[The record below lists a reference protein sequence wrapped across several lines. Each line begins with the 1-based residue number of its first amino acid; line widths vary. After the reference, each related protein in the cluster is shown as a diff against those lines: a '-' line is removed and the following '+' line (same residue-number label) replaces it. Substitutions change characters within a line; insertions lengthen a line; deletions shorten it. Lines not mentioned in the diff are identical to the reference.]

1 MPFEQGAN
9 LPRVKVS
16 NQSAILRTIYHNGP
30 IKRAEIAQRLGLTLP
45 TITTNVNTMI
55 AAGIV
60 RETGEAVSGEGY
72 VGRKAHPVDIV
83 PESRHFIGLEIQ
95 GGWRTAC
102 LLDFRGQLLCGCRD
116 ETPCRDYGK
125 NLELARAMIH
135 KILSSCGLR
144 VSDLAGLGV
153 CAPGLVSSER
163 GMLDLRPSYSWFQKD
178 LRGDVAALLGY
189 GGSISVEN
197 NACARAYGAQLLQR
211 EILGGAQTFAYLF
224 ISEGIACP
232 LVLNTASSFG
242 SIVGAGEVGH
252 MVMEPNGLPCSCG
265 NRGCLE
271 AYSSDRAVIA
281 RCEEAMERGEVPGL
295 KELCGGRTPSMA
307 ELLERQAEGDAAVR
321 ETVEKAVYTL
331 GVAVANIINF
341 ACPSMMLIEGKLF
354 QLQENRD
361 SLLQT
366 VRRNLCNVIR
376 SDTEYVFVAPDSFSG
391 ARGAAAMAICKDL
404 ETYNQIG

>member
-45 TITTNVNTMI
+45 TITTNVNSMI
-55 AAGIV
+55 AGGIV

-95 GGWRTAC
+95 GARRVAC
-102 LLDFRGQLLCGCRD
+102 LLDYRGQLLCGCED
-116 ETPCRDYGK
+116 KTPCRDYGK
-125 NLELARAMIH
+125 NLEMANGMIRRVLRTSGLAMEQ
-135 KILSSCGLR
+135 
-144 VSDLAGLGV
+144 LAGLGV
-153 CAPGLVSSER
+153 CAPGLVSSQR
-163 GMLDLRPSYSWFQKD
+163 GMLDLRPSYNWFQKD
-178 LRGDVAALLGY
+178 LRGDVAALTGY
-189 GGSISVEN
+189 SGPISVEN

-211 EILGGAQTFAYLF
+211 ETVGRAQTFAYLF

-271 AYSSDRAVIA
+271 AYSSGRAVVA
-281 RCEEAMERGEVPGL
+281 RCAEALERGEAPGL
-295 KELCGGRTPSMA
+295 AALGGAERLAMA
-307 ELLERQAEGDAAVR
+307 EILEAQAAGDAAVKGI
-321 ETVEKAVYTL
+321 VERAVYML
-331 GVAVANIINF
+331 GVAAANIINF

-354 QLQENRD
+354 QLPGNRE
-361 SLLQT
+361 LLLKT
-366 VRRNLCNVIR
+366 VRRNLCNVVR
-376 SDTEYVFVAPDSFSG
+376 SDTEFVFAAPDSLSG

-404 ETYNQIG
+404 ETYNQTS